1 MRMYRAVPTLTDGD
15 AHLTD
20 AKQVI
25 PYDNDSMV
33 TARRNA
39 AVLAAAGEDLAVAYA
54 AGREVFVLLPVN
66 ANAMA
71 TKESATCMVE
81 CLRKLPPIC
90 AKAAV
95 LHIFDLPARLTLDVL
110 DNAII
115 PLLFIIDKF
124 VIEPPLGLGDY
135 TNIATC
141 NAHGVV
147 YDMDEADHDQAGL
160 KSVWARAAPRRLA
173 IFVQNATDE
182 ATLAQAERYE
192 CRGIDGALFGEL
204 LDEIGPRV
212 TATDLG
218 RPARR

>member
-1 MRMYRAVPTLTDGD
+1 MAEKTELQVLYRPILDPVKGVVRMYRAVPTLTDGD
-15 AHLTD
+15 AHLTG

-25 PYDNDSMV
+25 PYDNDGMA

-39 AVLAAAGEDLAVAYA
+39 AVLAAAGEDLAVAHA

-110 DNAII
+110 DDAII
-115 PLLFIIDKF
+115 PLLLIIDKF

-135 TNIATC
+135 TN
-141 NAHGVV
+141 
-147 YDMDEADHDQAGL
+147 
-160 KSVWARAAPRRLA
+160 
-173 IFVQNATDE
+173 DE

-204 LDEIGPRV
+204 LDEIGPRA
-212 TATDLG
+212 TAADLG